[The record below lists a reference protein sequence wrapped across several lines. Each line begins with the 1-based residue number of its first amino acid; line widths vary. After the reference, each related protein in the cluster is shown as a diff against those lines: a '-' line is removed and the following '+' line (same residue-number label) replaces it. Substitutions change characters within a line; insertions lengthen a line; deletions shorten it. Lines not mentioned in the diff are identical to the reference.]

1 MHAFKYTQIDDFI
14 KQMLNRPEIFDI
26 ISSRNY
32 EFDIVEEYIQ
42 NYFRRMAFHEIKQ
55 DCDRENVERLIM
67 TLINTSDHIFMT
79 EKRKR
84 QIEQEKEQQR
94 FLKSF

>member
-1 MHAFKYTQIDDFI
+1 MHAFKYVQIDDFI

-42 NYFRRMAFHEIKQ
+42 NYFRRMLSTKSSRIAI
-55 DCDRENVERLIM
+55 
-67 TLINTSDHIFMT
+67 
-79 EKRKR
+79 EKM
-84 QIEQEKEQQR
+84 
-94 FLKSF
+94 LSA